1 MTKIAYGPLIAYDP
15 TTGQLVP
22 DAEGQVYAITDTAF
36 TTPLAIQDL
45 SGVGMSTLR
54 TSRTVAMIDEFQV
67 DDLLEVNWKSGAYV
81 IRLTSFKGL
90 AATANAAVAA
100 AQVASTAAAAASTAA
115 GSSATAAA
123 ASAQQVADYIAG
135 GGGGGGG
142 GLPAGTTL
150 EQIPNGSTR
159 LAMTANERTKL
170 AGVAA
175 GATALVVGTT
185 AGTAKS
191 GDYAP
196 TAADVGAPRNVSGFG
211 RVWGR
216 TAAQGFPS
224 GAEGAVDG
232 DWLFMDG
239 S

>member
-1 MTKIAYGPLIAYDP
+1 MARKLFPRELVLAAGIPAAGLTLTLWSDIKSGTQYTDVTNEDGVSAVSLVTNGAGLTPFFRGPDGVDVLYVDAGAGRFRLVGVESLADLFPRLTAAEVSISTN
-15 TTGQLVP
+15 TTG
-22 DAEGQVYAITDTAF
+22 
-36 TTPLAIQDL
+36 LA
-45 SGVGMSTLR
+45 SAVGRISTLE
-54 TSRTVAMIDEFQV
+54 TS
-67 DDLLEVNWKSGAYV
+67 
-81 IRLTSFKGL
+81 
-90 AATANAAVAA
+90 
-100 AQVASTAAAAASTAA
+100 
-115 GSSATAAA
+115 
-123 ASAQQVADYIAG
+123 

-196 TAADVGAPRNVSGFG
+196 TASDVGAPRNVSGFG

-224 GAEGAVDG
+224 SAEGAVDG